1 METLMTDTQTK
12 VQQLAADLGMSFH
25 QFAGRCLLRELN
37 YDTARAVWNGEVGP
51 RGFNDRT
58 KRIVSKILRRPVNEV
73 FDD

>member
-1 METLMTDTQTK
+1 MLMTDTKTRI
-12 VQQLAADLGMSFH
+12 QQIAAEDGMSFH